1 MIKTEMVCLGLE
13 TGVAVWKAQ
22 MDPLSYGGTPKF
34 LNCSIFPV
42 KQMISFKIG
51 SIGQRGGRLFFA
63 TL

>member
-42 KQMISFKIG
+42 KQMISFKNVLTI
-51 SIGQRGGRLFFA
+51 
-63 TL
+63 